1 MLSSWSCCVSP
12 KLLTIRTCR
21 LQLYFFDV
29 APHRPHR
36 CYSTFTFEISRESVD
51 LLIGGFFRVQYRS
64 TRCRSVHGCHPPIF
78 TCLLQI
84 YSSAVPRS
92 FRRPDCATGCRSVVV
107 DTSGCAEL
115 CNGSEGTLLL
125 CGDFLVHGI
134 FTL

>member
-29 APHRPHR
+29 APHR

-51 LLIGGFFRVQYRS
+51 LLIGCFFRVQYRS
-64 TRCRSVHGCHPPIF
+64 TRCRRVHGCHLTIF

-92 FRRPDCATGCRSVVV
+92 FHRPDCATGCRSVVV
-107 DTSGCAEL
+107 DTSWCAEH
-115 CNGSEGTLLL
+115 L
-125 CGDFLVHGI
+125 CGNIVVVVWNFLGYGI